1 MSDELND
8 YCKWSPDIATFGNL
22 EYIFLKGGKIDRSLY
37 NNRERDVKHLNSEG
51 ADKVAKAIK
60 QRLLSLEKRF
70 FE

>member
-37 NNRERDVKHLNSEG
+37 NNRERDVKHLNSKG
-51 ADKVAKAIK
+51 ADKVANAIK